1 MHSGKLVPMNTRWFV
16 SMMSTSGTRCPTLQ
30 RKEKK
35 KKKKTKTA
43 AQSSSTLKTDT
54 RQHRCAAF
62 FTVYVRGLFV
72 FQMRQAS
79 GTEPICPLPLLGLHQ
94 NNSGQVIYRQYMK
107 YGSYL
112 IEGKKKSA
120 GGFYA
125 VCEIHVT
132 AEWVRDRDDC
142 LWDGAGMRRHHR
154 GNMCMLPVL
163 VSWSSMD
170 TTA

>member
-1 MHSGKLVPMNTRWFV
+1 MVQDAPH
-16 SMMSTSGTRCPTLQ
+16 CEE
-30 RKEKK
+30 RKNNNN
-35 KKKKTKTA
+35 KKKTSA
-43 AQSSSTLKTDT
+43 ESFSTLKTDT
-54 RQHRCAAF
+54 RQRRCAPF
-62 FTVYVRGLFV
+62 FTVYVQGLFV
-72 FQMRQAS
+72 FSLRQAS

-112 IEGKKKSA
+112 IEGGEKKKKSV

-154 GNMCMLPVL
+154 GNMCMLPAL
-163 VSWSSMD
+163 VSCSSMD
-170 TTA
+170 ATCVYMSSC

>member
-1 MHSGKLVPMNTRWFV
+1 
-16 SMMSTSGTRCPTLQ
+16 
-30 RKEKK
+30 
-35 KKKKTKTA
+35 
-43 AQSSSTLKTDT
+43 
-54 RQHRCAAF
+54 
-62 FTVYVRGLFV
+62 
-72 FQMRQAS
+72 MRQAS

-112 IEGKKKSA
+112 IGGGV

-154 GNMCMLPVL
+154 GDMCMLPVL

-170 TTA
+170 TTALYVCTCAHTEGKAYVRMVKCKVRPSFF